1 MENWQN
7 ILHKAGYPTTA
18 LTLDFETYF
27 DDEYNLKKMSTVEY
41 VCDDRFEILGL
52 GYQDLEPF
60 SQIEFL
66 GPKDINWYFQLLK
79 DQYSSNFDK
88 ITIIGQ
94 NLKFDAL
101 ILREHFGITPRYTV
115 DIRDLS
121 RHLDARNKHSLEALA
136 KRWGAPKL
144 KGDTKQFK
152 NYHWNDLQA
161 AQHWQNGM
169 WGGAVPEKEKL
180 EKMPTTKMLEE
191 YCKNDI
197 EIETFLFKKLLP
209 MITNPQI
216 ELPLATQTLHLY
228 LNPQIEIDFE
238 LGKKLKKEMR
248 AEMLKPLKDLY
259 DLGIDC
265 SEQEIS
271 GDISFL
277 TLLNQ
282 HLDQNEQVPMKPGKN
297 EMIPALAREDEGMKY
312 LLEKHHNKKVR
323 ALAAARLAIS
333 SWPLH
338 IKRVQNLMNQAK
350 MRGGKIGAPLTYYAS
365 HTGRWGGTEGI
376 NLQNLGGR
384 GRGGQG
390 THPLIQQTRQMVCAP
405 DGYIFGIPDYR
416 QIEARILAW
425 LAGQDDLTQSFAEDR
440 SPYAEFATELF
451 QCSVRKPKEDD
462 PEPLKS
468 ILAIKYG
475 FGKDAILGCGYGM
488 GSLKFYDRC
497 RANSDLRPAFD
508 SGEYDWDFINGLIK
522 TYRRK
527 YSKIPEFWKVVE
539 KAWKFVT
546 KYPGQIQ
553 DYFVSGKTISVQYM
567 NIPCVK
573 FLEPIL
579 KFYNQNDTTT
589 IQLPSGR
596 CLFYPK
602 ASVNNRGDLLYRWG
616 KLWGGSITE
625 NIVQAVARDILGEV
639 LLQLENEGFNILLHV
654 HDEIVCLLSKP
665 NADKE
670 LQQMIE
676 IMEVVPDWARGL
688 PIAVE
693 GKLSEKYKK

>member
-1 MENWQN
+1 MWRK
-7 ILHKAGYPTTA
+7 ILGKAGYPTTA

-41 VCDDRFEILGL
+41 VCDERFEILGMGSL
-52 GYQDLEPF
+52 ALENPEP
-60 SQIEFL
+60 SIEFDE
-66 GPKDINWYFQLLK
+66 GFGAVDYAIKMTQQEFG
-79 DQYSSNFDK
+79 SNFENV
-88 ITIIGQ
+88 TLVGQ

-101 ILREHFGITPRYTV
+101 ILREYFGITPRYTV

-297 EMIPALAREDEGMKY
+297 GMIPALAREDEGMKY

-338 IKRVQNLMNQAK
+338 IKRVQNLINQAK
-350 MRGGKIGAPLTYYAS
+350 MRGGKIGAPATYYAA

-376 NLQNLGGR
+376 NLYNLGGR
-384 GRGGQG
+384 GRKGKG
-390 THPLIQQTRQMVCAP
+390 THPFIREVRKMLCASNSC
-405 DGYIFGIPDYR
+405 IFGLTDYA
-416 QIEARILAW
+416 QIEFRITAW
-425 LAGQDDLTQSFAEDR
+425 LAGQNDILQAFREGRDLYS
-440 SPYAEFATELF
+440 EFATEELF
-451 QCSVRKPKEDD
+451 KQPIRKPRKDD
-462 PEPLKS
+462 PEPIARMLIFKR
-468 ILAIKYG
+468 G
-475 FGKDAILGCGYGM
+475 FAKDGMLGFGYGM
-488 GSLKFYDRC
+488 GTQRLYDDC
-497 RANSDLRPAFD
+497 RANDALRPAFD
-508 SGEYDWDFINGLIK
+508 SGEYDWNFIDKLIK
-522 TYRRK
+522 KLRK
-527 YSKIPEFWKVVE
+527 RYFKIPEFWKTVE

-546 KYPGQIQ
+546 KYRRER
-553 DYFVSGKTISVQYM
+553 YFIKDKNNVGLLGFYHQTGTTI
-567 NIPCVK
+567 
-573 FLEPIL
+573 
-579 KFYNQNDTTT
+579 

-602 ASVNNRGDLLYRWG
+602 ASVNNRDDLLCRWG

-625 NIVQAVARDILGEV
+625 NIVQAVARDILGEA
-639 LLQLENEGFNILLHV
+639 LLRLEAAGFNILWHV
-654 HDEIVCLLSKP
+654 YDEVILLFPKV
-665 NADKE
+665 NAEKG
-670 LQQMIE
+670 LQRVTE
-676 IMEVVPDWARGL
+676 IMEVVPDWAQNL

-693 GKLSEKYKK
+693 GELSERYKK

>member
-1 MENWQN
+1 MWRK
-7 ILHKAGYPTTA
+7 ILGKAGYPTTA

-41 VCDDRFEILGL
+41 VCDERFEILGMGSL
-52 GYQDLEPF
+52 ALENPEP
-60 SQIEFL
+60 SIEFDE
-66 GPKDINWYFQLLK
+66 GFGAVDYAIKMTQQEFG
-79 DQYSSNFDK
+79 SNFENV
-88 ITIIGQ
+88 TLVGQ

-101 ILREHFGITPRYTV
+101 ILREYFGITPRYTV

-152 NYHWNDLQA
+152 GLKWNSMTEEQR
-161 AQHWQNGM
+161 
-169 WGGAVPEKEKL
+169 EKL
-180 EKMPTTKMLEE
+180 IE
-191 YCKNDI
+191 YGKGDI

-425 LAGQDDLTQSFAEDR
+425 LAGQDDLTQSFAEGR